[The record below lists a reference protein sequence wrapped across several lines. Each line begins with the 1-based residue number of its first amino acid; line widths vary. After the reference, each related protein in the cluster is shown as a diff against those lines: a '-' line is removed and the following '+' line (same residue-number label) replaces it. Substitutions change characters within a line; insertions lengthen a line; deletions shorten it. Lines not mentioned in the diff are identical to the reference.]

1 MQQRIEPEVEAYDH
15 EALEGLSAGLYR
27 FANMV
32 GVVGIALAGLGVAA
46 MVTSGYAS
54 PLVGPAIILVGLVAL
69 VGGIL
74 FHSPMVTLSRITQS
88 RGSDISKLMDV
99 LKGLDTAHGLFRAI
113 LAAILV
119 ARLASFLLA
128 RMS

>member
-1 MQQRIEPEVEAYDH
+1 MQQRIEHEFDAYDN
-15 EALEGLSAGLYR
+15 EALDGLSSGLYR

-32 GVVGIALAGLGVAA
+32 GVVGIALAALGVAA
-46 MVTSGYAS
+46 MVTGGYSS

-74 FHSPMVTLSRITQS
+74 FHSPMVTLSRITES
-88 RGSDISKLMDV
+88 RGSDITKLMDV

-113 LAAILV
+113 LAAIVV